1 MDNLF
6 DLDDFENVE
15 LHQNQNNDNNIFSNS
30 NNEIEQNPHKN
41 EEKEDLKI
49 INSLEKEEEKSK
61 QFLSKNYQE
70 KKLVKSESNSNKSI
84 SNSNSNSSEDEKY
97 EKSYNSDSENSEK
110 ENKSKNEN
118 ISNEN
123 TSDTK
128 LENKKYAIE
137 DDIDIESYNSIKEKA
152 IEYKFELDTFQKRS
166 IIRLENHQNVLV
178 CAHTSS
184 GKTVIAEYGI
194 ALGKKNKKK
203 VLYTSPIKALS
214 NQKYR
219 DFKIKF
225 NDVGILTGD
234 VSINPDA
241 QCLIMTTEILQNS
254 LYKNSELLNSVE
266 WVIFDEV
273 HYINDNERGHVWEEI
288 LILLPRGIGIIMLS
302 ATIPN
307 YMEFAEWVGRIKET
321 RVYVQ
326 NTLKRIVPL
335 EYKIFL
341 GYEDTFIV
349 KTTNNEVFED
359 NIEKALSQAFCLNE
373 IHKKKLL
380 NNDYK
385 KELIEKQKLF
395 IKNIKFFD
403 KFTKS
408 KNKNMKVNFNNNSKN
423 QSNNNIQITKTHLK
437 IEEIVNYIN
446 EKKLTPVVIFVFS
459 IKKIKEYS
467 KMLKSN
473 FVIEKDEVQEIRNFF
488 DKCINTLSN
497 EDKDIPQ
504 IQELRE
510 MLINGIGIHHSGLLP
525 ILKEIIEILYSK
537 GLIKILFATTSFSIG
552 LNMPTRTVVFTDIYK
567 YNDKKK
573 EILTSSE
580 FLQMSGRAGRR
591 GIDSIGYVFIM
602 IPEIR
607 NQENEKKEIYNML
620 KGSGTEIESK
630 FRLSYRTV
638 ISFFSRNIKGID
650 QFFKESFLESKN
662 KKEIPKIMKDLEDLK
677 IECEKLKKID
687 CSYNNDCFDIDKYY
701 ELDKRLEK
709 VNLSIFSHP
718 DINILLYTEGN
729 SEKKKQGKGRVLKVY
744 DKDLN
749 SEIFAVEICYY
760 TQYNGEIWCVIY
772 NGKSKKEISDD
783 DNYNSMNK
791 KGNIDGKKYT
801 YKNYDLSDI
810 REIYDYHISSI
821 KEYEKLKEDDD
832 GYRFL
837 CKKDLKHA
845 LRYLAV
851 FEKDSIN
858 DLENSQINYLEQGKN
873 NPELEK
879 AINEKN
885 EILQIIKNSKFN
897 NCPLKLKHLKKYNS
911 YLKLEKLKKEKE
923 KSLDPKN
930 MEHYMEF
937 NTRLKI
943 LQKLGYIDEHNI
955 VTLKGKG
962 AREIGT
968 TDCVLISEL
977 LVSNILEKLSD
988 SEIVGFISGF
998 CSNKNEIDFTCNFKM
1013 SNKFKEAY
1021 IKFQDIF
1028 NNIENIE
1035 KNYNFEDNKYDRRIT
1050 FSICKAMKSWMEG
1063 KSFSSIIKETELEEG
1078 KLYSLIL
1085 RIYMFLDE
1093 IINFYD
1099 IFENKYMSEKYEN
1112 IKKRLMRDIMSKES
1126 LYLQDSLAI

>member
-6 DLDDFENVE
+6 DLDDFENYE
-15 LHQNQNNDNNIFSNS
+15 FHQEPNNENNIFNNS
-30 NNEIEQNPHKN
+30 NNQIEQNPNKN
-41 EEKEDLKI
+41 EEKEDLKLI
-49 INSLEKEEEKSK
+49 KSREKEEETSNEN
-61 QFLSKNYQE
+61 LSKNYQE
-70 KKLVKSESNSNKSI
+70 QTGEKSESNSQKSI
-84 SNSNSNSSEDEKY
+84 SKSNNFSSEEEKY
-97 EKSYNSDSENSEK
+97 DKYFNSDSENSEK
-110 ENKSKNEN
+110 EKKLKTEN

-123 TSDTK
+123 ISDIK
-128 LENKKYAIE
+128 LKKKYAIE
-137 DDIDIESYNSIKEKA
+137 DEIDIECYKKIKNKA
-152 IEYKFELDTFQKRS
+152 INYPFELDIFQKRS
-166 IIRLENHQNVLV
+166 IIRLENHENVLV

-194 ALGKKNKKK
+194 ALGKKNKRK

-288 LILLPRGIGIIMLS
+288 LILLPPGIGIIMLS

-307 YMEFAEWVGRIKET
+307 YMEFAEWVGKIKKT
-321 RVYVQ
+321 TVYVQ

-341 GYEDTFIV
+341 DFENVFLV
-349 KTTNNEVFED
+349 KNTNNEVFEN
-359 NIEKALSQAFCLNE
+359 NIKTALIQASCLNE
-373 IHKKKLL
+373 KNKKMLEK
-380 NNDYK
+380 NEYK
-385 KELIEKQKLF
+385 KEIMEKQKLF

-408 KNKNMKVNFNNNSKN
+408 KNKNLKKSFNNNNN
-423 QSNNNIQITKTHLK
+423 QSNNNNIQITKTHLK
-437 IEEIVNYIN
+437 IEEIVNYVN
-446 EKKLTPVVIFVFS
+446 EKALTPVVIFVFS
-459 IKKIKEYS
+459 IKKINEYS
-467 KMLKSN
+467 KMLKSKLL
-473 FVIEKDEVQEIRNFF
+473 ISKEEVQQIRNFF

-591 GIDSIGYVFIM
+591 GIDSIGYVFLM
-602 IPEIR
+602 INEIR
-607 NQENEKKEIYNML
+607 NQENESKEICNML
-620 KGSGTEIESK
+620 KGIGTEIESK

-662 KKEIPKIMKDLEDLK
+662 MKEIPKIMKELEDIK
-677 IECEKLKKID
+677 IECEKKKKID
-687 CSYNNDCFDIDKYY
+687 CQYNNDCFNIEKYI
-701 ELDKRLEK
+701 ELDRKLEN
-709 VNLSIFSHP
+709 VNLSIFHYP
-718 DINILLYTEGN
+718 DINMLLHTEGN
-729 SEKKKQGKGRVLKVY
+729 GKKNKQGKGRLLKVY
-744 DKDLN
+744 DKKFC

-783 DNYNSMNK
+783 ENYNYMSKN
-791 KGNIDGKKYT
+791 GNIDGIKYI
-801 YKNYDLSDI
+801 YKNYDISDI
-810 REIYDYHISSI
+810 REIYDFQISSI
-821 KEYEKLKEDDD
+821 KDYENLKEDNE

-837 CKKDLKHA
+837 CQKDLKHV
-845 LRYLAV
+845 LSFLAK
-851 FEKDSIN
+851 FKNESIDN
-858 DLENSQINYLEQGKN
+858 LGISQINYLEQGKN
-873 NPELEK
+873 SPELEK
-879 AINEKN
+879 ALNEKK
-885 EILQIIKNSKFN
+885 EILEIIKNSKFY
-897 NCPLKLKHLKKYNS
+897 NCPLKLSHLKKYNS
-911 YLKLEKLKKEKE
+911 YLKLEQLKKEKE

-930 MEHYMEF
+930 MEHYLEF

-943 LQKLGYIDEHNI
+943 LQKLGYIDEHNL

-977 LVSNILEKLSD
+977 LVSNILEKLNE
-988 SEIVGFISGF
+988 SEIIGFISGF
-998 CSNKNEIDFTCNFKM
+998 CSNKNEIDFNCNFKM
-1013 SNKFKEAY
+1013 TPQFKDTYNKFKA
-1021 IKFQDIF
+1021 IF
-1028 NNIENIE
+1028 DNILKIE
-1035 KNYNFEDNKYDRRIT
+1035 ESYNFEDNKYDRRVT
-1050 FSICKAMKSWMEG
+1050 FSIYKAMKSWMEG

-1085 RIYMFLDE
+1085 RIYMFLEE

-1099 IFENKYMSEKYEN
+1099 NLENKYMCEKYEN
-1112 IKKRLMRDIMSKES
+1112 IKKLLMRDIMAKES
-1126 LYLQDSLAI
+1126 LYLQDSINI